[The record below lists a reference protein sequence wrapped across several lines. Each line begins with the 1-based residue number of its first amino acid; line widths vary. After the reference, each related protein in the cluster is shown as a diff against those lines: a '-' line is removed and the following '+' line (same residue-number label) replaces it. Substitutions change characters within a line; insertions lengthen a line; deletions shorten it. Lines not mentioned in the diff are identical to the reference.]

1 MLQMALV
8 ARLLRGFSGYKTK
21 AAVAPVPYVNS
32 NGKRAQSVDM
42 DSDEEDGLQ

>member
-1 MLQMALV
+1 MALV

-32 NGKRAQSVDM
+32 NGKRAQSANM
-42 DSDEEDGLQ
+42 DSDDEDGLE